1 MGTADFRTVEDIRHA
16 RISGPRMGHGQAHAG
31 PAGAAAR
38 GRITPSQ
45 DEWTVLTMAPDGAW
59 GVATDHMVN
68 HAIAGAIA
76 KCKAMSRSA
85 LGCGAVSTSV
95 QVGWSLG
102 MRCGNE
108 NILAAD
114 SKLENAERIARAREI
129 ELRESCVPDMPPCRR
144 VVTVDPRGWIVAPRP
159 DAQVASP
166 VGNTPQE

>member
-1 MGTADFRTVEDIRHA
+1 MNQHILGTACALIISLGTVD
-16 RISGPRMGHGQAHAG
+16 
-31 PAGAAAR
+31 AAAAQ
-38 GRITPSQ
+38 GRITLAQ

-59 GVATDHMVN
+59 GVATDLMIN

-76 KCKAMSRSA
+76 KCKAMSRST

-102 MRCGNE
+102 LRCGNE

-114 SKLENAERIARAREI
+114 GNLEIAERIARAREI
-129 ELRESCVPDMPPCRR
+129 ELRESYVPDLPPCRH
-144 VVTVDPRGWIVAPRP
+144 VVTVDPRGWIIAPKP

-166 VGNTPQE
+166 VRNAPRE